1 MPLTKDEN
9 MDKLPEF
16 EGENM
21 DTVLVN
27 FRLSLCKDEKCYS
40 TSKRQIVSMHSQKN
54 VDGSLTTSYMNEN
67 LSY

>member
-40 TSKRQIVSMHSQKN
+40 TSKR
-54 VDGSLTTSYMNEN
+54 
-67 LSY
+67 